1 MHRPTAVHRS
11 LALDPSSPPGGGRV
25 EELPTAEG
33 VSDEQLVERAQ
44 AGESW
49 AEDAL
54 YRRHVRYVGGMV
66 TRLFRGSDEAED
78 IMQETFALALH
89 RLAQL
94 REPARFRSWI
104 AQIAV
109 SLVHRRFRRQRLLHI
124 VSLGIAGDAEDLG
137 FGALVTPD
145 ATPRACT
152 ELVALGR
159 ELSRMPPAH
168 QIAWMLRYVE
178 GEALEDIARICGC
191 SLATTK
197 RRIAAANERL
207 RQRGLLDGE
216 GEPA

>member
-1 MHRPTAVHRS
+1 M
-11 LALDPSSPPGGGRV
+11 

-44 AGESW
+44 AGEPW

-66 TRLFRGSDEAED
+66 ARLLRGSDEAED
-78 IMQETFALALH
+78 ILQETFALALH

-94 REPARFRSWI
+94 REPARFRSWL

-109 SLVHRRFRRQRLLHI
+109 SLVHRRFRRQRLVRI
-124 VSLGIAGDAEDLG
+124 VSLGVAGDSEEVD
-137 FGALVTPD
+137 FGVLVTPD
-145 ATPRACT
+145 ATPHARA

-159 ELSRMPPAH
+159 ELSRMPPDH

-178 GEALEDIARICGC
+178 GETLEEIARICEC

-197 RRIAAANERL
+197 RRVAAANERL

-216 GEPA
+216 GESA